1 MPNTYKNTGL
11 NLQAAIS
18 GSLASGSYATSGSL
32 LTCPTSSTIIVK
44 SCQIANNSVTQ
55 GFTVN
60 TTVNLIKSGSTATH
74 NLITFGAI
82 PAFASLNVIADNLV
96 LEQGDSIFVFLT
108 GSNPLDGIFTG
119 SLSAVASYMQIT

>member
-11 NLQAAIS
+11 NLSAAVSSSI
-18 GSLASGSYATSGSL
+18 ASGSYAASGSL

-55 GFTVN
+55 GYTVN

-108 GSNPLDGIFTG
+108 GSNPLEGIFTG

>member
-11 NLQAAIS
+11 NLQAAVSSSIT
-18 GSLASGSYATSGSL
+18 SGSYAASGSL

-44 SCQIANNSVTQ
+44 SCQIANNSVTT
-55 GFTVN
+55 GYTVN

-108 GSNPLDGIFTG
+108 GSNPLTGIFTG

>member
-11 NLQAAIS
+11 NLSSAVS
-18 GSLASGSYATSGSL
+18 SSVGLGSYAASGSL

-55 GFTVN
+55 GYTVN
-60 TTVNLIKSGSTATH
+60 TTVNLIKSGSTATY

-96 LEQGDSIFVFLT
+96 LEQGDSIFVYLT
-108 GSNPLDGIFTG
+108 GSNPLTGIFTG

>member
-11 NLQAAIS
+11 NLLAAVS
-18 GSLASGSYATSGSL
+18 GSALTGSYAASGSL

-55 GFTVN
+55 GYTVN
-60 TTVNLIKSGSTATH
+60 TTVNLIKSGSTATY

-82 PAFASLNVIADNLV
+82 PAYASLNVIADNLV
-96 LEQGDSIFVFLT
+96 LEQGDSIQVFLT
-108 GSNPLDGIFTG
+108 GSNPLTGIFTG
-119 SLSAVASYMQIT
+119 SLSAVASYLLVN

>member
-11 NLQAAIS
+11 NLSAAIS
-18 GSLASGSYATSGSL
+18 GSIATGSYAASGSL

-55 GFTVN
+55 GYTVN

-108 GSNPLDGIFTG
+108 GSNPLSGIFTG